1 MEGYMCGLGEGFLD
15 FCGANGYSMES
26 SYSYPGEPQLYG
38 DFLDFQDEAYLDS
51 PESDQE
57 NCVGFFDS
65 AFQDLVDGVPKKHQQ
80 RKAANMRERRR
91 MKSIND
97 AFEHLRRRIPC
108 NVSADRR
115 LSKVD
120 TLRQAIRYISY
131 LTELVKTCGD
141 HKDSAKHRKSQEKI
155 ILRCHMSDLDD
166 DEYTSGQTLI
176 GHSLSWSHRTS
187 EVNGK
192 CTLSAKIWMPET
204 PSDTDLLN
212 LAITG
217 GFCIEGS

>member
-1 MEGYMCGLGEGFLD
+1 MCGLGEGFLD

-26 SYSYPGEPQLYG
+26 SYSYPGEPQIYG

-65 AFQDLVDGVPKKHQQ
+65 AFQDLVDGAPKKHQQ

-115 LSKVD
+115 LSKVWQI
-120 TLRQAIRYISY
+120 T
-131 LTELVKTCGD
+131 
-141 HKDSAKHRKSQEKI
+141 DS
-155 ILRCHMSDLDD
+155 
-166 DEYTSGQTLI
+166 
-176 GHSLSWSHRTS
+176 
-187 EVNGK
+187 
-192 CTLSAKIWMPET
+192 
-204 PSDTDLLN
+204 
-212 LAITG
+212 
-217 GFCIEGS
+217 F